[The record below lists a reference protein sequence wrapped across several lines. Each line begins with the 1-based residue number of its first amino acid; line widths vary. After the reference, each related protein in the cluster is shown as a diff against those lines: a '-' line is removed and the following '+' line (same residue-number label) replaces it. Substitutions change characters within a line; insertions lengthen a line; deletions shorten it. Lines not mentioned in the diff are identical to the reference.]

1 LAGCHGFLSR
11 KNRRTQRPE
20 KAIAFA
26 WNLALFPV
34 ISNHTKM
41 KKHPFIICAVLV
53 SLFAAFQVFGEEE
66 KTEGGPPEAVIR
78 KLGAM
83 MPEQKFK
90 REETTVSDGK
100 IAPKDATVYPVS
112 LQNADG
118 SPLMK
123 VFFFKE
129 GELWAIF
136 DEAGQVMRETK

>member
-1 LAGCHGFLSR
+1 
-11 KNRRTQRPE
+11 
-20 KAIAFA
+20 
-26 WNLALFPV
+26 
-34 ISNHTKM
+34 M

-53 SLFAAFQVFGEEE
+53 SLFAAVQVFGEEE
-66 KTEGGPPEAVIR
+66 KTEGGPSEAVIR

-83 MPEQKFK
+83 MPDQKFK

-100 IAPKDATVYPVS
+100 IAPKDATIYPVQ

-118 SPLMK
+118 TPLMK
-123 VFFFKE
+123 VFFFQE

>member
-1 LAGCHGFLSR
+1 L
-11 KNRRTQRPE
+11 PE

-26 WNLALFPV
+26 WNLALFPA
-34 ISNHTKM
+34 ILNTTKM
-41 KKHPFIICAVLV
+41 KKHPFVICAVLV
-53 SLFAAFQVFGEEE
+53 SLFAAFPVFGEEE
-66 KTEGGPPEAVIR
+66 KTDAGPPEAIIR

-83 MPEQKFK
+83 MPEQKFN

-100 IAPKDATVYPVS
+100 IAPKDAVIYPVS

>member
-1 LAGCHGFLSR
+1 
-11 KNRRTQRPE
+11 
-20 KAIAFA
+20 
-26 WNLALFPV
+26 
-34 ISNHTKM
+34 M
-41 KKHPFIICAVLV
+41 KKYPFVLCAVLV
-53 SLFAAFQVFGEEE
+53 SLFATFQVFGEEE
-66 KTEGGPPEAVIR
+66 KIEDTPPEATIR

-100 IAPKDATVYPVS
+100 IAPKGATIYPIQ

>member
-1 LAGCHGFLSR
+1 LAGCHRFFSR
-11 KNRRTQRPE
+11 KNRRTQRLE

-26 WNLALFPV
+26 SNLALFPA
-34 ISNHTKM
+34 ISNNTKM
-41 KKHPFIICAVLV
+41 KKHPFIICAVMV

-66 KTEGGPPEAVIR
+66 KTEGGPPETAIR

-100 IAPKDATVYPVS
+100 IAPKDAVIYPVT

-129 GELWAIF
+129 GELWAVF

>member
-1 LAGCHGFLSR
+1 
-11 KNRRTQRPE
+11 
-20 KAIAFA
+20 
-26 WNLALFPV
+26 
-34 ISNHTKM
+34 M
-41 KKHPFIICAVLV
+41 KIHPFVLCAVLV
-53 SLFAAFQVFGEEE
+53 SLFAAFPVFGGDEEE
-66 KTEGGPPEAVIR
+66 SDAGPPEAVIR

-83 MPEQKFK
+83 MPDQKFK

-100 IAPKDATVYPVS
+100 IAPKDAMIYPVQ

-123 VFFFKE
+123 VFFFQE